1 MKKRDMG
8 KKIVGDTADMRRDA
22 AERQDDEDNK
32 KRSIWWL
39 KRHTRMEA
47 EMRDYDCGDGIN
59 AGVQV

>member
-1 MKKRDMG
+1 
-8 KKIVGDTADMRRDA
+8 MRRDA

-32 KRSIWWL
+32 KRRRWWL

-47 EMRDYDCGDGIN
+47 ETYDYDCGDGID